1 MTVAQDL
8 TLDPRA
14 PVTWT
19 HHTPDE
25 VFNVSAKQAAPAQLE
40 ALQLRFADLKDK
52 IAALANLVEGEG
64 IESIETLNDVLPLLF
79 DHRVYKNYP
88 ISLIEKRNIKRLN
101 AWLNKLTTHDLTKI
115 PLDDVTTIDDWL
127 TRLDEHGMIVGH
139 STGTTGKL
147 SFIPRSRV
155 EWPAFAAAYFVAVT
169 AAIGFDQRYEKIHS
183 IATGYRKGHQMMIK
197 MTRLMAEA
205 SASGEVERDVLY
217 DHGMSSDLLS
227 LAGRFR
233 AAEAKGELDQ
243 LEIDPELIERHRAN
257 MTAGAKHDDNLEEWF
272 RPLAEKHKGKRVM
285 VGGPSADLVRIA
297 LRGVE
302 AGHKCEFSDDAVL
315 MTGGGFKGW
324 KGAPDDWQDLITTY
338 FGIPKICSVY
348 SMSEIMANCPKC
360 SEGNYHL
367 PAYLIPYVLDAE
379 AKPLP
384 REGSQ
389 TGRLALFD
397 LLAETY
403 WGGFISGDRVTLH
416 WGDDCGC
423 GWKSPRIS
431 GDIVRFAELEG
442 GDDDKITCAGTQ
454 QAMNNFLDY
463 VGGA

>member
-1 MTVAQDL
+1 MTVVSASK
-8 TLDPRA
+8 LDPQTPA
-14 PVTWT
+14 TWT
-19 HHTPDE
+19 QLSPEEIFDVTAE
-25 VFNVSAKQAAPAQLE
+25 QAAPAQLE
-40 ALQLRFADLKDK
+40 ALQLRFAALKDR
-52 IAALANLVEGEG
+52 IGALANLVEGEK
-64 IESIETLNDVLPLLF
+64 IEHLDALNDVLPLLF

-101 AWLNKLTTHDLTKI
+101 AWLDKLTTHDLSKV
-115 PLDDVTTIDDWL
+115 PLDDVTSIDDWL
-127 TRLDEHGMIVGH
+127 SRLDEHDMIVGH

-155 EWPAFAAAYFVAVT
+155 EWPAFAAAYFVAMT
-169 AAIGFDQRYEKIHS
+169 AAIGFDLRKEKIHS
-183 IATGYRKGHQMMIK
+183 IATGYRSGHQMMIK

-205 SASGEVERDVLY
+205 SAAGEEERDVLH

-243 LEIDPELIERHRAN
+243 LEIDPELLARHKAN
-257 MTAGAKHDDNLEEWF
+257 LAAGARRDDDLEAWF
-272 RPLAEKHKGKRVM
+272 RPLAEQYKSQRVM
-285 VGGPSADLVRIA
+285 VGGPTADLVRIA
-297 LRGVE
+297 LRGRE
-302 AGHKCEFSDDAVL
+302 TGLECDFADDAIL

-324 KGAPDDWQDLITTY
+324 KGAPDDWQELLTSF

-367 PAYLIPYVLDAE
+367 PPYLIPYVLDAD

-389 TGRLALFD
+389 TGRFALFD

-403 WGGFISGDRVTLH
+403 WGGFISGDRITLH

-431 GDIVRFAELEG
+431 GEIVRFAELEG

-454 QAMNNFLDY
+454 KVFDNFLDY

>member
-1 MTVAQDL
+1 
-8 TLDPRA
+8 
-14 PVTWT
+14 
-19 HHTPDE
+19 
-25 VFNVSAKQAAPAQLE
+25 
-40 ALQLRFADLKDK
+40 
-52 IAALANLVEGEG
+52 
-64 IESIETLNDVLPLLF
+64 
-79 DHRVYKNYP
+79 
-88 ISLIEKRNIKRLN
+88 
-101 AWLNKLTTHDLTKI
+101 
-115 PLDDVTTIDDWL
+115 
-127 TRLDEHGMIVGH
+127 
-139 STGTTGKL
+139 
-147 SFIPRSRV
+147 
-155 EWPAFAAAYFVAVT
+155 
-169 AAIGFDQRYEKIHS
+169 
-183 IATGYRKGHQMMIK
+183 MMIK

-217 DHGMSSDLLS
+217 DHGLSSDLLS

-233 AAEAKGELDQ
+233 AAEAKGELEQ
-243 LEIDPELIERHRAN
+243 LEIDPELIERHKAN
-257 MTAGAKHDDNLEEWF
+257 MAAGAKHDDNLEQWF
-272 RPLAEKHKGKRVM
+272 RPLADKHKGQRVM

-297 LRGVE
+297 LRGTE
-302 AGHKCEFSDDAVL
+302 AGHTCEFSHDAVL

-324 KGAPDDWQDLITTY
+324 KGAPDNWQELLTTY
-338 FGIPKICSVY
+338 FGIPKISSVY

-367 PAYLIPYVLDAE
+367 PPYLIPYVLDAD

-442 GDDDKITCAGTQ
+442 GDDDKITCASTQ
-454 QAMNNFLDY
+454 KVFDNFLEY